1 MREVVVKGVQEE
13 ESPSK
18 EVEEKRV
25 KKSLNQIFTINTLK
39 TEEEEEV
46 VEQEKVERGDSSTS
60 TP

>member
-1 MREVVVKGVQEE
+1 MVKGVQEE

-18 EVEEKRV
+18 EVEETRV
-25 KKSLNQIFTINTLK
+25 MKKSLNQIFTINTLK

>member
-1 MREVVVKGVQEE
+1 MVVKGVQEE